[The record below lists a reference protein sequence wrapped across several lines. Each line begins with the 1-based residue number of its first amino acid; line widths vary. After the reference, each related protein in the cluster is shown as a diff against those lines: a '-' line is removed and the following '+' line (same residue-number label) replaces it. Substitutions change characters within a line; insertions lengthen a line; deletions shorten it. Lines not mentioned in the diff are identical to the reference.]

1 MQMLTFFVSIGKVS
15 YTGVGA
21 EVEVGVPC
29 QYLGVCTCLALAS
42 YVLDINIS

>member
-1 MQMLTFFVSIGKVS
+1 MQMLTLFASIVNVS

-21 EVEVGVPC
+21 EVGVPC
-29 QYLGVCTCLALAS
+29 QYLGVCTCLALA

>member
-1 MQMLTFFVSIGKVS
+1 MQMLTLFASIVNVY

-21 EVEVGVPC
+21 EVGVPC
-29 QYLGVCTCLALAS
+29 PYLGGVCTCLALA